1 MVFASTGVVN
11 ILARLASFLICLPRL
26 LGELDQLIQD
36 LRAELD
42 AGRSNPQQ
50 LSELK
55 SVDGEAHDR
64 CTRGIDAV
72 ALDRPLPGL
81 EALSHT

>member
-1 MVFASTGVVN
+1 MFASTGVVN

-50 LSELK
+50 LSELR
-55 SVDGEAHDR
+55 SVDSEAHDR
-64 CTRGIDAV
+64 YTRRIDAV